1 MDFTKFFAPPQA
13 PAKKRRA
20 TKAKPPPKRLKQDSP
35 PLPPKFAALLTQ
47 YDQLRQVAR
56 SLEAMRVR
64 TTLAQLCGA
73 VPQLRLSEE
82 TVRTCALAC
91 PRVLTVDDSDGT
103 ALVVFPKL
111 SDSDRKRGST
121 YEAARRQTLESS
133 LREQADAAHACWLA
147 QRSLE
152 PPLNG
157 YHADFDGGPPI
168 GRAPPLPPP
177 SPAKIKPPPP
187 TDALLPLQRLAGEA
201 WYEGQAV
208 RVETLEKRPGRYAS
222 ITKELPDQVRRFV
235 EPLRLYEHQAK
246 AIDASLGGADVA
258 LATGTASGKTLSY
271 VVPALCAA
279 SETDGCVALFLFPTK
294 ALAQDQLASLKRA
307 IEACSLQATCAT
319 LDGDTPDEERQSIAQ
334 SPSTFIITNPD
345 MLHYTLLPGASQRWR
360 RLFDDLRYVVVDESH
375 VYVGGF
381 GADSASFP
389 KFKLRRWRLH
399 DHTRV
404 FMLHRRAR
412 RRGVA
417 TSTKIGAVLS
427 ILCVFRYGPRR
438 VRPRLGTVTA
448 LVAPAGCD

>member
-1 MDFTKFFAPPQA
+1 MDFTIFFAPPQA

-20 TKAKPPPKRLKQDSP
+20 TKAKPPPKRLKQLPPSQ
-35 PLPPKFAALLTQ
+35 PLPPKYASLLTS

-73 VPQLRLSEE
+73 VPQLQLTEV
-82 TVRTCALAC
+82 TVRTCAVAC

-103 ALVVFPKL
+103 PLVVFPKL
-111 SDSDRKRGST
+111 SDSDRRRGAT

-133 LREQADAAHACWLA
+133 LREQADASHAAWLA
-147 QRSLE
+147 NRSLA

-157 YHADFDGGPPI
+157 YHADFDEGPPI

-187 TDALLPLQRLAGEA
+187 TDALLPLQRLAAEA

-235 EPLRLYEHQAK
+235 EPLQLYEHQAK

-271 VVPALCAA
+271 VVPALSAAA
-279 SETDGCVALFLFPTK
+279 STDGCVALFLFPTK
-294 ALAQDQLASLKRA
+294 ALAQDQLASLRRA
-307 IEACSLQATCAT
+307 VEACSLQATCST
-319 LDGDTPDEERQSIAQ
+319 LDGDTPDEERNSIAQ

-389 KFKLRRWRLH
+389 NFSE
-399 DHTRV
+399 V
-404 FMLHRRAR
+404 Q
-412 RRGVA
+412 VA
-417 TSTKIGAVLS
+417 SMAS
-427 ILCVFRYGPRR
+427 S
-438 VRPRLGTVTA
+438 
-448 LVAPAGCD
+448 

>member
-1 MDFTKFFAPPQA
+1 M
-13 PAKKRRA
+13 
-20 TKAKPPPKRLKQDSP
+20 
-35 PLPPKFAALLTQ
+35 
-47 YDQLRQVAR
+47 
-56 SLEAMRVR
+56 
-64 TTLAQLCGA
+64 
-73 VPQLRLSEE
+73 
-82 TVRTCALAC
+82 RTCAVAC

-103 ALVVFPKL
+103 PLVVFPKL
-111 SDSDRKRGST
+111 SDSDRRRGST
-121 YEAARRQTLESS
+121 YEAARRSTLEDA
-133 LREQADAAHACWLA
+133 LRDSADAAHACWLA
-147 QRSLE
+147 QRSLA
-152 PPLNG
+152 PPADG
-157 YHADFDGGPPI
+157 FHEDFDGGPPI

-208 RVETLEKRPGRYAS
+208 RVETLEKRPGRYAC
-222 ITKELPDQVRRFV
+222 ITKPLPDCVRKFL

-307 IEACSLQATCAT
+307 IEACSLQATCST
-319 LDGDTPDEERQSIAQ
+319 LDGDTADEERQSIAQ
-334 SPSTFIITNPD
+334 NPSTFIITNPD

-389 KFKLRRWRLH
+389 NVSEVQVRV
-399 DHTRV
+399 DVV
-404 FMLHRRAR
+404 FMITRESTRCRDGVRATQ
-412 RRGVA
+412 A
-417 TSTKIGAVLS
+417 PTS
-427 ILCVFRYGPRR
+427 PRC
-438 VRPRLGTVTA
+438 
-448 LVAPAGCD
+448 CDVYKD

>member
-1 MDFTKFFAPPQA
+1 MDFTVFFAAPAPA

-20 TKAKPPPKRLKQDSP
+20 AKAKPPPKRLKQDST

-73 VPQLRLSEE
+73 VPQLQLTEV

-91 PRVLTVDDSDGT
+91 RRVLTVDDSDGT
-103 ALVVFPKL
+103 PLVVFPKL
-111 SDSDRKRGST
+111 SDGDRRRGAT

-133 LREQADAAHACWLA
+133 LREQADASHAAWLA
-147 QRSLE
+147 NRSLE
-152 PPLNG
+152 PPLKG

-222 ITKELPDQVRRFV
+222 VTKPLPDCVRRFV

-246 AIDASLGGADVA
+246 AIDAALGGADVA

-271 VVPALCAA
+271 VVPALCA
-279 SETDGCVALFLFPTK
+279 STETDGCVALFLFPTK
-294 ALAQDQLASLKRA
+294 ALAQDQLASLRRA
-307 IEACSLQATCAT
+307 VEACSLQASCAT
-319 LDGDTPDEERQSIAQ
+319 LDGDTADEERQSIAQ

-389 KFKLRRWRLH
+389 NYSE
-399 DHTRV
+399 V
-404 FMLHRRAR
+404 Q
-412 RRGVA
+412 VA
-417 TSTKIGAVLS
+417 SMAS
-427 ILCVFRYGPRR
+427 S
-438 VRPRLGTVTA
+438 
-448 LVAPAGCD
+448 

>member
-20 TKAKPPPKRLKQDSP
+20 TKAKPPPKRLKQLHET
-35 PLPPKFAALLTQ
+35 PLPPKYAALLTS

-64 TTLAQLCGA
+64 TTLSQLCGA
-73 VPQLRLSEE
+73 VPQLQLTEA
-82 TVRTCALAC
+82 TVRTCAVAC

-103 ALVVFPKL
+103 PLVVFPKL
-111 SDSDRKRGST
+111 SDSDRRRGST
-121 YEAARRQTLESS
+121 YEAARRSTLEDA
-133 LREQADAAHACWLA
+133 LRDSADAAHACWLA
-147 QRSLE
+147 QRSLA
-152 PPLNG
+152 PPADG
-157 YHADFDGGPPI
+157 FHEDFDGGPPI

-222 ITKELPDQVRRFV
+222 ISKPLPDCVRKFL
-235 EPLRLYEHQAK
+235 EPLQLYEHQAR

-307 IEACSLQATCAT
+307 IEACSLQATCST
-319 LDGDTPDEERQSIAQ
+319 LDGDTADEERQSIAQ
-334 SPSTFIITNPD
+334 NPSTFIITNPD

-389 KFKLRRWRLH
+389 TFSASCVDGVVMITRESTRLV
-399 DHTRV
+399 TV
-404 FMLHRRAR
+404 SVPHRRPR

-427 ILCVFRYGPRR
+427 IFCVFRY
-438 VRPRLGTVTA
+438 
-448 LVAPAGCD
+448 C